1 MGILTMFGL
10 VTAEEHAKAIRA
22 NENIIERASLFVAD
36 EEFASVSGLP
46 SKVSLAIQRLKEAR
60 DAQFKGRQRYLTA
73 EDRVETL
80 TTERDDA
87 ILKYSEMSGIC
98 SQRDAEIVGLRAQLD
113 AATEVINELKPL
125 AEATKR
131 RRANDAN
138 RIRPSRPKKVVEIV
152 TPESSTVVSAAKTGK
167 ATGKPRTAIPAKV
180 GKTSTAKIS
189 GDRPAKKAV
198 RK

>member
-1 MGILTMFGL
+1 MGFLAMLGL
-10 VTAEEHAKAIRA
+10 ITAEEHAKAIRES
-22 NENIIERASLFVAD
+22 ENIIERTGLFVAA
-36 EEFASVSGLP
+36 EEFSGVTGLP

-60 DAQFKGRQRYLTA
+60 DAQQANRQRYLTA

-98 SQRDAEIVGLRAQLD
+98 SQRDAEILGLRAQLD
-113 AATEVINELKPL
+113 AATEVIAELKPD
-125 AEATKR
+125 AEAMRKKR
-131 RRANDAN
+131 KDDADRAQAKRDDAKIKAVIKDTIDN
-138 RIRPSRPKKVVEIV
+138 GVL
-152 TPESSTVVSAAKTGK
+152 KTGK
-167 ATGKPRTAIPAKV
+167 AIGKPRTAIPAKV
-180 GKTSTAKIS
+180 GKTASAKIT